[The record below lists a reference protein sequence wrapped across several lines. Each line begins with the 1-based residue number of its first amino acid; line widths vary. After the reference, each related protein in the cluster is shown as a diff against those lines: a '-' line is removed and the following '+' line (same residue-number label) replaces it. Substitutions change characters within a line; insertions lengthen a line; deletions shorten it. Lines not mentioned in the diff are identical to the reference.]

1 MIVFSNRSYVQSGI
15 LLLTY
20 NYILSINI
28 RKYSMRQYQTFNKLT
43 LWLIVDL
50 FSLEAG
56 DP

>member
-28 RKYSMRQYQTFNKLT
+28 RKYFMRQYQTFNKLT

>member
-1 MIVFSNRSYVQSGI
+1 MMVFSNRSYVQSGI

-50 FSLEAG
+50 FPLEAG